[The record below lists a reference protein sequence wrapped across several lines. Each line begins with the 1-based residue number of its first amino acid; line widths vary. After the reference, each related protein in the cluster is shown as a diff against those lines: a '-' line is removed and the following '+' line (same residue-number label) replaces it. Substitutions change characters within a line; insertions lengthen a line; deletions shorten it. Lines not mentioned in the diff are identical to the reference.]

1 MGPISQ
7 ATLIREVL
15 ENCNIAGGVSIQV
28 QAIIMALLKAYNN
41 DINKVKEQY
50 DVGKKIHILK
60 LIEPTQGFL
69 IRWPL
74 WLIGSVTVK

>member
-1 MGPISQ
+1 MDVGPTSQ

-50 DVGKKIHILK
+50 DVGKKIKIVS
-60 LIEPTQGFL
+60 LIDNASNL
-69 IRWPL
+69 L
-74 WLIGSVTVK
+74 SLN